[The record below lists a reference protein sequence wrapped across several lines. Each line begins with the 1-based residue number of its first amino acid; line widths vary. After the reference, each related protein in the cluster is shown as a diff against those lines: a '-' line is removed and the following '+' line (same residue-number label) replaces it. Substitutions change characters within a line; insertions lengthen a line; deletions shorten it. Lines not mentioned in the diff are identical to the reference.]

1 MKPLDKLIESNLDDK
16 DTFSEIRKI
25 SDKLADA
32 AISEW
37 QTTEAQLAREL
48 EFSVCALNNVR
59 KWDTREVK
67 HPRYFPLKTLQK
79 LQELEK
85 ERREKVVQKEPVPA

>member
-1 MKPLDKLIESNLDDK
+1 MKPLDKLMEADLDEK
-16 DTFSEIRKI
+16 EVFSEIRKI
-25 SDKLADA
+25 RDKLADA

-85 ERREKVVQKEPVPA
+85 ERRAKVVQPTA